1 MTGYELFRNAAA
13 CDGPGCGTWSRAP
26 EEHGFMMLVWGDA
39 ALLFCSGDCS
49 MRWLAENTK
58 PLEVV
63 E

>member
-1 MTGYELFRNAAA
+1 
-13 CDGPGCGTWSRAP
+13 
-26 EEHGFMMLVWGDA
+26 MMLVWGDA